1 MNRISTF
8 SVKKLAFSVLAML
21 LFSSAWAQR
30 LSGGGTEDNPYL
42 ISNATEWTE
51 FANMINGGNGLT
63 AYYKL
68 TDNVTINYEQYPTS
82 TMVGTTRYKFQGH
95 FDGDWHTLTVYI
107 ERNESV
113 TAPFAYVESAS
124 FCNLKVA
131 GTITTDKKYA
141 GGLIGYSYASDLVPT
156 TLTNCTSSIHIVSNT
171 DGDGTHG
178 GFVGQHDSRTG
189 RITLDHCLFDGLI
202 EGPNTT
208 KCAGFLG
215 WSNGPVT
222 YTDCLMAGTILISDT
237 TTGTNLIATF
247 HRCTRENGTYN
258 RAYYLTSYGINQQG
272 TLPPTTSP
280 ENIYRSYNHQ
290 YYIAGNVLGLEQ
302 TYYEHTSG
310 TITITP
316 TAAFFGTKL
325 TWNTDYTISVNG
337 QNTNSGSIN
346 ITSAGVYNVSVN
358 GIGGYSGSYE
368 TTIDVTQGEISDWTT
383 LNAVL
388 SIPGNKT
395 ITLAANGNFTAQDHQ
410 PALTIPARSEVTLNL
425 NGNTLNRNL
434 TSATAE
440 GYVIRVNSNATLILS
455 NGMVTGGN
463 NSGNGGGIYNEG
475 TLQMTNVVVTGNH
488 ANKTNNNVWGTG
500 GGIYNAAGSNFS
512 MENGSITNNSAY
524 GGGGGIHGLE
534 VNNFSMD
541 GVTVSG
547 NIATSK
553 GGGIRLKTGGSLLRS
568 ISNCTITNNS
578 LPNNDDQ
585 AFGGG
590 IYLDGSVSISS
601 STISNNSANQSG
613 GGVFILAGSVT
624 LTSCNIK
631 ENTANVSGGGIYL
644 YAGTLYVYG
653 TTTIGGDG
661 SNTSTSD
668 GGGVYVRGNNKM
680 HIKGTPIISN
690 NVRDNDGHTEV
701 QNVYL
706 ESTSNVIYV
715 DGVLSAD
722 ANIGVTKSGNVEGT
736 ITHGLT
742 ESGNQNPYNFFSDYS
757 EHNVFLHEDEAYLG
771 IDPNPNTFRHSGD
784 WDDAANWSK
793 GLPSEGDEV
802 WIRASATIPNGYTAN
817 VGDID
822 AQGGEIFIADGGQL
836 IHSNTCVVATVLKN
850 VSGYGQ
856 NSKSNKTDKWY
867 FIASPII
874 DDQAVNVVKELIP
887 EQGDY
892 DLYKLDESQDEY
904 QWWNYKADP
913 FDIQHT
919 KGYLYAREEGAV
931 LQFSG
936 ELKPAGAGSVDVDLA
951 YTSGKPLAG
960 WNLVGN
966 PFPCN
971 AYVDMPYYIM
981 NKEGN
986 GFTPK
991 TTNDAIPPC
1000 TGILVHTDRTGH
1012 ITFSKDSGNSANR
1025 GRLEVALAKTDTR
1038 EVAEQDN
1045 AVVSFN
1051 QGEELPKFVF
1061 SENNAKIYIP
1071 QGREDYAIVGS
1082 DKKGEMPVHFK
1093 AVEDGTYSIT
1103 VNPKDVEMDYLH
1115 LIDNSTHAD
1124 IDLLAEPSYSFSA
1137 TTTDAESRFKLV
1149 FRASDNEEETNRSF
1163 AFINNGQIILFDV
1176 EKEGTLQVIDL
1187 LGHVIFSGNAEQT
1200 VSVAGMPTGVYVLR
1214 LLQGEH
1220 TLTQKIVIQN

>member
-30 LSGGGTEDNPYL
+30 LSGDGSEETPYL
-42 ISNATEWTE
+42 IESADDWNE
-51 FANMINGGNGLT
+51 FATMINGGNGLT

-68 TDNVTINYEQYPTS
+68 TADVTIGSEQHPTS
-82 TMVGTTRYKFQGH
+82 TMVGTNRYRFKGH

-107 ERNESV
+107 RQT
-113 TAPFAYVESAS
+113 TADVAGPFAYVESAS
-124 FCNLKVA
+124 ICNLKVA
-131 GTITTDKKYA
+131 GTITISKKYA
-141 GGLIGYSYASDLVPT
+141 GGIVGYSYASAQVPT
-156 TLTNCTSSIHIVSNT
+156 SFINCTSSIHIVSSII
-171 DGDGTHG
+171 GDGTHG
-178 GFVGQHDSRTG
+178 GFVGKSDSG
-189 RITLDHCLFDGLI
+189 SMTLDHCLFDGSI
-202 EGPNTT
+202 TGEHTN

-222 YTDCLMAGTILISDT
+222 YTDCLMAGTLSIEPQTD
-237 TTGTNLIATF
+237 LIATF
-247 HRCTRENGTYN
+247 HRCRNENGTYI
-258 RAYYLTSYGINQQG
+258 RAYYLNNYGGNQG
-272 TLPPTTSP
+272 TLPPTSAP
-280 ENIYRSYNHQ
+280 ENIYKIYNHQ
-290 YYIAGNVLGLEQ
+290 YYIAGNVIGLEQ
-302 TYYEHTSG
+302 TYYEYTSG

-325 TWNTDYTISVNG
+325 IWNTDYTISVNG

-368 TTIDVTQGEISDWTT
+368 TTINVTQGDISDWVT
-383 LNAVL
+383 LNSVL
-388 SIPGNKT
+388 STPGNKT
-395 ITLAANGNFTAQDHQ
+395 ITLAANGNFTAQDQ
-410 PALTIPARSEVTLNL
+410 PALTIPARSEVTLDL

-440 GYVIRVNSNATLILS
+440 GYVIHVNSNATLILS
-455 NGMVTGGN
+455 NGTVRGGN
-463 NSGNGGGIYNEG
+463 NNGNGGGIYNEG
-475 TLQMTNVVVTGNH
+475 TLHMTDVIVTGNH
-488 ANKTNNNVWGTG
+488 ANKTNNVWGTG

-524 GGGGGIHGLE
+524 GGGGGIHGAG

-541 GVTVSG
+541 GVTVSH
-547 NIATSK
+547 NSATSK
-553 GGGIRLKTGGSLLRS
+553 GGGVRLKTSGSLLCS
-568 ISNCTITNNS
+568 ISNCTITSNS

-585 AFGGG
+585 AMGGG
-590 IYLDGSVSISS
+590 IYLEGPNNANVQISA
-601 STISNNSANQSG
+601 STISNNSANQNG
-613 GGVFILAGSVT
+613 GGVYLALGSAT
-624 LTSCNIK
+624 FTNCNIK
-631 ENTANVSGGGIYL
+631 ENTAHVSGGGIYF

-653 TTTIGGDG
+653 TTTIGGSG

-680 HIKGTPIISN
+680 HIKGTPIIS
-690 NVRDNDGHTEV
+690 DNDGNSVV

-715 DGVLSAD
+715 DGLLSAN
-722 ANIGVTKSGNVEGT
+722 ANIGVTRIGHGEGT

-757 EHNVFLHEDEAYLG
+757 EHAVILHEGEAYLG

-784 WDDAANWSK
+784 WNDAANWSK
-793 GLPSEGDEV
+793 GLPDEGDEV

-836 IHSNTCVVATVLKN
+836 IHSNTGVVATVLKT
-850 VSGYGQ
+850 VSGYSNSQ
-856 NSKSNKTDKWY
+856 KSKSDKWY

-874 DDQAVNVVKELIP
+874 DDQNANQVKELIP
-887 EQGDY
+887 LQGDGDY
-892 DLYKLDESQDEY
+892 DLYKFDESQNGS

-919 KGYLYAREEGAV
+919 NGYLYAREV
-931 LQFSG
+931 SNTLQFSG
-936 ELKPAGAGSVDVDLA
+936 KLQPAGAGPVAVELA
-951 YTSGKPLAG
+951 YTSDKTLAG

-971 AYVDMPYYIM
+971 AYASMPYYVM
-981 NKEGN
+981 NENGN
-986 GFTPK
+986 GFTSK
-991 TTNDAIPPC
+991 TVNDAIPPC
-1000 TGILVHTDRTGH
+1000 TGILVHTDRTGQS
-1012 ITFSKDSGNSANR
+1012 ITFSKDSGNTPNR

-1038 EVAEQDN
+1038 EAVEQDN

-1071 QGREDYAIVGS
+1071 QGRDDYAIVGS

>member
-30 LSGGGTEDNPYL
+30 LSGNGSENSPYL
-42 ISNATEWTE
+42 IGSAEDWTE
-51 FANMINGGNGLT
+51 FTNMINGGSGNT

-68 TDNVTINYEQYPTS
+68 TADITLGSESRPITTV
-82 TMVGTTRYKFQGH
+82 VGLNNSSQRFKGH
-95 FDGDWHTLTVYI
+95 FDGDWHTITIYLNRTV
-107 ERNESV
+107 SDA
-113 TAPFAYVESAS
+113 APFGRVESAS
-124 FCNLKVA
+124 FCNLRVA
-131 GTITTDKKYA
+131 GTITTNNKFA
-141 GGLIGYSYASDLVPT
+141 GGIVAFSYASTDAPT
-156 TLTNCTSSIHIVSNT
+156 TFTNCTSSINIVSNT
-171 DGDGTHG
+171 NGDGTHAG
-178 GFVGQHDSRTG
+178 LVGQSESGNMTFEQ
-189 RITLDHCLFDGLI
+189 CLF
-202 EGPNTT
+202 EGSITGANTI

-215 WSNGPVT
+215 WTNGLVT
-222 YTDCLMAGTILISDT
+222 YTDCLMAGTISISGT
-237 TTGTNLIATF
+237 TSTF
-247 HRCTRENGTYN
+247 HRCRSENGTYN
-258 RAYYLTSYGINQQG
+258 RAYYITSYGGHQG
-272 TLPPTTSP
+272 SLPPTDTP
-280 ENIYRSYNHQ
+280 DNMFYKEYDNNYKVP
-290 YYIAGNVLGLEQ
+290 GCVMGLEQ
-302 TYYEHTSG
+302 TYYEITSG
-310 TITITP
+310 AITITP
-316 TAAFFGTKL
+316 VVAYFGTKL
-325 TWNTDYTISVNG
+325 SFGSHSDYTISLNG
-337 QNTNSGSIN
+337 ESISTPTITINNPNDYVICITARGDYVGSHQ
-346 ITSAGVYNVSVN
+346 
-358 GIGGYSGSYE
+358 
-368 TTIDVTQGEISDWTT
+368 TTINVTQGNISDWAT
-383 LNAVL
+383 LKALL
-388 SIPGNKT
+388 SVPGNKN
-395 ITLAANGNFTAQDHQ
+395 ITLVANGDFTAGDEQ
-410 PALTIPARSEVTLNL
+410 AIVIPARSNITLNL
-425 NGNTLNRNL
+425 NSNTLDRNL
-434 TSATAE
+434 SSATAE
-440 GYVIRVNSNATLILS
+440 GYVIYVSENATLILS
-455 NGMVTGGN
+455 NGTVTGGN
-463 NSGNGGGIYNEG
+463 NNGNGGGIYNAG
-475 TLQMTNVVVTGNH
+475 TLNMTDVTITGNR
-488 ANKTNNNVWGTG
+488 ANKNNSVWGTG
-500 GGIYNAAGSNFS
+500 GGIYNAAGSNFC
-512 MENGSITNNSAY
+512 MENGSITNNIAY
-524 GGGGGIHGLE
+524 GGGGGIHATE

-547 NIATSK
+547 NSATSK
-553 GGGIRLKTGGSLLRS
+553 GGGIRLKTGRPTCS
-568 ISNCTITNNS
+568 ISNCTITNNH
-578 LPNNDDQ
+578 LPNNDNQ
-585 AFGGG
+585 AMGGG
-590 IYLDGSVSISS
+590 IYLEGPSSANVSISEC
-601 STISNNSANQSG
+601 TISDNSAKQNG
-613 GGVFILAGSVT
+613 GGIYVAAGKAT
-624 LTSCNIK
+624 LTNCNIK
-631 ENTANVSGGGIYL
+631 QNSAHVSGGGIYL

-661 SNTSTSD
+661 SNTSTSY

-757 EHNVFLHEDEAYLG
+757 EHNVFLQEDEAFLG
-771 IDPNPNTFRHSGD
+771 IDPNPNTFRHNGGWND
-784 WDDAANWSK
+784 KDNWSK

-817 VGDID
+817 VGEID
-822 AQGGEIFIADGGQL
+822 AQGGEIIIEDGGQL
-836 IHSNTCVVATVLKN
+836 IHSNAGVTAMVLKT

-874 DDQAVNVVKELIP
+874 DDQAVDSVKELIP
-887 EQGDY
+887 ELGDY
-892 DLYKLDESQDEY
+892 DLYELDESQDEY
-904 QWWNYKADP
+904 QWWNYKAET

-919 KGYLYAREEGAV
+919 KGYLYAREKGAD

-936 ELKPAGAGSVDVDLA
+936 ELKPAGAGSVAVELA

-971 AYVDMPYYIM
+971 AYADMPYYIM

-1000 TGILVHTDRTGH
+1000 TGILMHTDRTGH

-1025 GRLEVALAKTDTR
+1025 GSLEVALAKTDTR